1 MATTPPT
8 DPGTIVLAGR
18 PLPARVVE
26 RLRELEA
33 EERTLAA
40 RLENP
45 LAGDDHKTMRDLAV
59 KRAALAP
66 AAEGFRRLT
75 ALEREAASLREA
87 MATRADEELADLA
100 REELP
105 HVEAKAASTLEGV
118 LAALVRSDDREAGS
132 VMMELRAG
140 TGGEEAGLWC
150 RDLLEMYAR
159 YATRRGWK
167 CEALDVTHDGDG
179 VRQAVL
185 NVRGEGV
192 WRELSFEAGVHSVKR
207 VPATEAQGRIHTST
221 ASVAVLPEPEE
232 VAVKVDWAADV
243 EENVTTS
250 QGPGGQNVNKVATAV
265 QLHHKP
271 SGIIIRMQESKSQ
284 QQNRAMA
291 RRLLLAKL
299 HDIEERRAASERAA
313 ARRVQIGGADRSE
326 KIRTYRWKE
335 GIVADERLPGEYALR
350 DIMAGDLSGLV
361 HDLLEQETRRRLLAL

>member
-1 MATTPPT
+1 MASTPSS
-8 DPGTIVLAGR
+8 DSDSVALAGR
-18 PLPARVVE
+18 LLPSRVIE

-33 EERTLAA
+33 EERMLAA

-45 LAGDDHKTMRDLAV
+45 QAGDDHKAMRDLAV
-59 KRAALAP
+59 RRASLLP
-66 AAEGFRRLT
+66 AAEGFRTLT
-75 ALEREAASLREA
+75 LLDREASSLREA
-87 MATRADEELADLA
+87 IAAKADPELVELA

-105 HVEAKAASTLEGV
+105 EVEARAARTLDAV

-150 RDLLEMYAR
+150 RDLLEMYER
-159 YATRRGWK
+159 YAMRRGWK
-167 CEALDVTHDGDG
+167 CELLDATHDGGG
-179 VRQAVL
+179 VRHAVL
-185 NVRGEGV
+185 NIRGEGA
-192 WRELSFEAGVHSVKR
+192 WRELAFEAGVHSVKR

-232 VAVKVDWAADV
+232 VSVKIDWAADV
-243 EENVTTS
+243 EEHVTTS

-271 SGIIIRMQESKSQ
+271 SGIVIRMQESKSQ

-291 RRLLLAKL
+291 KRLLLAKL

-313 ARRVQIGGADRSE
+313 ARRSQIGGADRSE

-335 GIVADERLPGEYALR
+335 GIVADERLPGEYPLR
-350 DIMAGDLSGLV
+350 DIMAGDLVALMQ
-361 HDLLEQETRRRLLAL
+361 DLEEQETRRRLMAL

>member
-8 DPGTIVLAGR
+8 GPDTISLAGR
-18 PLPARVVE
+18 SLPARVVE

-33 EERTLAA
+33 EERSLAA
-40 RLENP
+40 RLEQP
-45 LAGDDHKTMRDLAV
+45 QAGDDHKTMRDLAV

-66 AAEGFRRLT
+66 AAEGFRRLA

-87 MATRADEELADLA
+87 MATRTDPELADLA

-105 HVEAKAASTLEGV
+105 AVESQAAAVLEGV

-150 RDLLEMYAR
+150 RDLVEMYAR
-159 YATRRGWK
+159 YAARRGWK
-167 CEALDVTHDGDG
+167 CEVLDATHDGEG
-179 VRQAVL
+179 IRQAVL
-185 NVRGEGV
+185 NVRGDGV

-221 ASVAVLPEPEE
+221 ASVAVLAEPEE
-232 VAVKVDWAADV
+232 VSVKVDWAADV

-350 DIMAGDLSGLV
+350 DVMAGDLSGLV